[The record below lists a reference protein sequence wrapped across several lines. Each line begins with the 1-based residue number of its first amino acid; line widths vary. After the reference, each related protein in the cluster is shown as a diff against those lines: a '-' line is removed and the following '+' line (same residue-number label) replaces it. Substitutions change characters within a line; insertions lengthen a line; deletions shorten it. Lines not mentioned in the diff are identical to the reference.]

1 MNGDPSSRRWSGR
14 PWQPPAARRDEWFLL
29 CPVLFFA
36 VYFVFVFN
44 AELGIRYALV
54 VFPLIHV
61 FGGSPTGRT
70 AAARPPEPGRRGHP
84 RGLDRGTGALLSGE
98 ALEFRGDRLLTAT
111 VGAERPLGVTLE
123 ALNLE

>member
-61 FGGSPTGRT
+61 FCGSLLAGPRPLARRGRAGVGIL
-70 AAARPPEPGRRGHP
+70 AASIVVSGLSHLARPWSSAATGCSRRRSEPSDP
-84 RGLDRGTGALLSGE
+84 SA
-98 ALEFRGDRLLTAT
+98 
-111 VGAERPLGVTLE
+111 
-123 ALNLE
+123 